1 MSEFAVPTLHYTES
15 WGFCPGDA
23 LALSL
28 STFFWF
34 LVYRACLYINPS
46 PPGLE
51 ALKNS
56 PKNLYFKEKVTY
68 NMMKVSFA
76 HSLLMVI

>member
-1 MSEFAVPTLHYTES
+1 MSEFGVPTLHYTES
-15 WGFCPGDA
+15 WGFRSEDA

-28 STFFWF
+28 STFIWF
-34 LVYRACLYINPS
+34 LVYRVCLHINPS
-46 PPGLE
+46 PPGLR

-68 NMMKVSFA
+68 NMVKVSFA
-76 HSLLMVI
+76 HSSLMVI